1 MQVNNDAPPSA
12 GAKDEVRD
20 AGDAGDAGTPT
31 RTGRKF
37 RNALERKRHD
47 PGTIPHDGTST
58 AAMAN

>member
-37 RNALERKRHD
+37 RNALERKR
-47 PGTIPHDGTST
+47 PRPRRGP
-58 AAMAN
+58 A